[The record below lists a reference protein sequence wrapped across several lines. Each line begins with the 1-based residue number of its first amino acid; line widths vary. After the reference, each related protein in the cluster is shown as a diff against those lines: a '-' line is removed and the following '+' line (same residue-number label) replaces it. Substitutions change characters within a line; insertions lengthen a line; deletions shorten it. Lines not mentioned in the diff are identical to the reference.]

1 MHLSTVGRS
10 TPAWCNTVIRVLHIV
25 VHESTITIIFFL
37 GNKIHSILF
46 LSIVVI
52 ICVNLTSNGVIFKRT
67 AVRVSA
73 NKFLQRS
80 QNIVM
85 LTSIKHSHP
94 LLHHPSLKYCSV
106 YLLNHTCTCRL
117 PCIKSVKKFSL
128 RSNCMECKR
137 NVV

>member
-1 MHLSTVGRS
+1 MGRS

-37 GNKIHSILF
+37 GNKIHNILF

-52 ICVNLTSNGVIFKRT
+52 ICVNLSSNGVIFKRT

-80 QNIVM
+80 QNRVM
-85 LTSIKHSHP
+85 LTSIKNSHP
-94 LLHHPSLKYCSV
+94 LLHHQIKVLQCRFTQSYMYIS
-106 YLLNHTCTCRL
+106 TCRL

-128 RSNCMECKR
+128 CSNCMECKR